1 MAGDAEIEEEMIEPQ
16 VQETHIDETIYVAL
30 GVNLKKDKANLL
42 WVLSNFPGC
51 QVIILH
57 VHRTSKWI
65 PMSNNYL
72 FIYLFFL
79 ELYLYLTSFHFVCVD
94 DCAVGAKFLDYLV
107 SEKHLLQHRDQ
118 EKKRMKEIIKEY
130 MNICVKTGVCY
141 I

>member
-30 GVNLKKDKANLL
+30 GVNLKKDKPNLL

-72 FIYLFFL
+72 FIYFSLSFISISLPFILFVL
-79 ELYLYLTSFHFVCVD
+79 MTVQWELSFW
-94 DCAVGAKFLDYLV
+94 
-107 SEKHLLQHRDQ
+107 
-118 EKKRMKEIIKEY
+118 II
-130 MNICVKTGVCY
+130 
-141 I
+141 